1 MGSAR
6 RNCYNPGGG
15 GQWIVVSGCCGVHGT
30 PYTLRWKGFCVSG
43 EAYQQA
49 VALVEDAKDILV
61 TTHTRPDGDAC
72 GCVAAVAE
80 VLRGLGKTVRP
91 LLLSPMPDWYTFLF
105 EEKIPILGTDVQV
118 EDLVRGGFG
127 AIDLVIV
134 VDTNSY
140 SQLPR
145 FEDYLKQSD
154 APVLV
159 IDHHV
164 AADRLGRV
172 QIADESAAAA
182 GLVLLE
188 FFEGARWPIT
198 RKAAEDLF
206 VAIAT
211 DTGWFHLRNTDSR
224 VFRRCADLI
233 GMGVDSN
240 DLYRKLYESFS
251 YPRFKLMVVMLN
263 TLELHFDGRYA
274 SQYLRREDFERT
286 GAAYR
291 DTENLVN
298 ECQRIGSVSVS
309 ALFVEL
315 RDGRIR
321 CSLRSR
327 PEVQGPE
334 REALDVNEIARKFG
348 GGGHK
353 SASGTYLPAPLEHAM
368 QLIRDEVAERLT

>member
-1 MGSAR
+1 MIG
-6 RNCYNPGGG
+6 
-15 GQWIVVSGCCGVHGT
+15 
-30 PYTLRWKGFCVSG
+30 WKGFYVSG

-49 VALVEDAKDILV
+49 VALIESSKDILV

-72 GCVAAVAE
+72 GCVTAVAA

-105 EEKIPILGTDVQV
+105 EEKVPILGEDVPV
-118 EDLVRGGFG
+118 EDLTSGRFG
-127 AIDLVIV
+127 AVDLVII

-140 SQLPR
+140 NQLPR
-145 FEDYLKQSD
+145 FEDYLKQSTT
-154 APVLV
+154 PVLV

-164 AADRLGRV
+164 TADRLG
-172 QIADESAAAA
+172 QIQLTDESAAAA
-182 GLVLLE
+182 GLVLLDLLQYA
-188 FFEGARWPIT
+188 GWPIS
-198 RKAAEDLF
+198 RKAAEGLF

-211 DTGWFHLRNTDSR
+211 DTGWFHLRNTDGR

-233 GMGVDSN
+233 EMGVDSN
-240 DLYRKLYESFS
+240 DLYHKLFESFS
-251 YPRFKLMVVMLN
+251 SPRFQLMVAMLN
-263 TLELHFDGRYA
+263 TVELHFDGRYA

-298 ECQRIGSVSVS
+298 ECQRIGSVSVA

-327 PEVQGPE
+327 PDTQHPGEE
-334 REALDVNEIARKFG
+334 TADVNEIARTFG

-353 SASGTYLPAPLEHAM
+353 MASGTYLPAPLEHAM
-368 QLIRDEVAERLT
+368 QLIYDEVAKRLA

>member
-1 MGSAR
+1 
-6 RNCYNPGGG
+6 
-15 GQWIVVSGCCGVHGT
+15 VSC
-30 PYTLRWKGFCVSG
+30 

-49 VALVEDAKDILV
+49 MSLIENAKSVLV

-72 GCVAAVAE
+72 GCVCALTE

-91 LLLSPMPDWYTFLF
+91 LLLSPMPDWYAFLF
-105 EEKIPILGTDVQV
+105 EEKVPVLGDSVQV
-118 EDLVRGGFG
+118 EDLTSGRFG
-127 AIDLVIV
+127 QIDLVIIA
-134 VDTNSY
+134 DTNSY
-140 SQLPR
+140 NQLPR
-145 FEDYLKQSD
+145 FEDYLKRSTQ
-154 APVLV
+154 PVLV

-164 AADRLGRV
+164 AADKLGRV
-172 QIADESAAAA
+172 EVMDQSAAAA
-182 GLVLLE
+182 GLVLLD
-188 FFEGARWPIT
+188 FLKYAGWPVT
-198 RKAAEDLF
+198 RRVAEALF

-233 GMGVDSN
+233 EMGVDSN
-240 DLYRKLYESFS
+240 DLYRKLYQSFS
-251 YPRFKLMVVMLN
+251 GPRFELMVAMLN
-263 TLELHFDGRYA
+263 TVELHFDGRYA

-315 RDGRIR
+315 KDGQIR

-327 PEVQGPE
+327 DTV
-334 REALDVNEIARKFG
+334 DVNEIARKFG

-353 SASGTYLPAPLEHAM
+353 LASGTYLAAPLEHAM
-368 QLIRDEVAERLT
+368 QLIHDEVAKRLA

>member
-1 MGSAR
+1 M
-6 RNCYNPGGG
+6 
-15 GQWIVVSGCCGVHGT
+15 
-30 PYTLRWKGFCVSG
+30 SG
-43 EAYQQA
+43 ETYQPA
-49 VALVEDAKDILV
+49 IALIEKARNVLV

-80 VLRGLGKTVRP
+80 VLRGLGKTVQP
-91 LLLSPMPDWYTFLF
+91 LLLSPMPDWYAFLF
-105 EEKIPILGTDVQV
+105 DEEVPVLGQDVQV
-118 EDLVRGGFG
+118 EDLTGGRFG
-127 AIDLVIV
+127 AIDLVIIA
-134 VDTNSY
+134 DTNSY

-145 FEDYLKQSD
+145 FEDYLKQD
-154 APVLV
+154 TQPVLV

-164 AADRLGRV
+164 PADKLGQVEIADR
-172 QIADESAAAA
+172 SAAAA
-182 GLVLLE
+182 GLVLLDLLT
-188 FFEGARWPIT
+188 FAGWPVT
-198 RKAAEDLF
+198 KRAAEALF

-233 GMGVDSN
+233 EMGVDSN
-240 DLYRKLYESFS
+240 GLYRKLYQSFS
-251 YPRFKLMVVMLN
+251 YTRFELMVAMLK
-263 TLELHFDGRYA
+263 TVELHFDGRYA
-274 SQYLRREDFERT
+274 SQYLQREDFERT

-315 RDGRIR
+315 KDGRIR

-327 PEVQGPE
+327 DTI
-334 REALDVNEIARKFG
+334 DVNEIARKFG

-353 SASGTYLPAPLEHAM
+353 LASGTYLPAPLEHAM
-368 QLIRDEVAERLT
+368 QLIHDEVVQRLT